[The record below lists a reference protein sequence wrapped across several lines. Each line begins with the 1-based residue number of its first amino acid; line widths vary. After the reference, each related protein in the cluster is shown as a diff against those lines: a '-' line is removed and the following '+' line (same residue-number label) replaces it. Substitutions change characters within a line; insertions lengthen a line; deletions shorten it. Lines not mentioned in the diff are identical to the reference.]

1 MPRFANSTTS
11 LGYGMNIKRFIVEL
25 HRRSVWQVLGIYL
38 FAGWG
43 AVEVVKGL
51 TETAGLPPWFPAA
64 ALAVLALFLPIV
76 LAAAFVRESAEAQ
89 PGGVSGEY
97 HLSTDSAAELL
108 EERGPA
114 VRFMANTRTAL
125 VAGASGMLLM
135 ALVGVWFA
143 SRQAGTGDAEE
154 LAPVPGTVLEPDGP
168 QGALSLTTVPAGAEV
183 RVTRISSDVGQDD
196 PPPAPILASTPV
208 EDLALPEGEYLLE
221 FAEGTSNALGFTV
234 SILAGQP
241 LSRSVTLTPT
251 SALTAGML
259 AVDEGVLLADTL
271 GLRVPGFYID
281 RTEVAN
287 EEFVRFVR
295 DGGYDEPSLWPETL
309 SLLGGPLP
317 RRDALARLVDETGFA
332 SPRNW
337 SGAIYPQGEGGLPVT
352 SVTWYEAD
360 AYCRWAGKRLP
371 SFRQW
376 WRAALG
382 NTPYQ
387 YPWGGNAED
396 VRARANFSLRQ
407 VMPVGSYPTGASGFG
422 VLDMAGN
429 VREWVGLTRSDDVR
443 ALTVG
448 GSWQD
453 PTYTF
458 DLVWQEP
465 LPLGL
470 DSPNTGF
477 RCIRTIG

>member
-1 MPRFANSTTS
+1 MS
-11 LGYGMNIKRFIVEL
+11 IKRFIVEL
-25 HRRSVWQVLGIYL
+25 HRQSVWRVLGIYL

-64 ALAVLALFLPIV
+64 SLAVLALFLPIV
-76 LAAAFVRESAEAQ
+76 LAAALVRESPETQRDGASDDEA
-89 PGGVSGEY
+89 
-97 HLSTDSAAELL
+97 LDSAAELL
-108 EERGPA
+108 EERGP
-114 VRFMANTRTAL
+114 VVQFVANTRTAL

-135 ALVGVWFA
+135 AFVGVWFA
-143 SRQAGTGDAEE
+143 SRQAGTGDAEVATS
-154 LAPVPGTVLEPDGP
+154 APESVLEPDGSW
-168 QGALSLTTVPAGAEV
+168 GGLSLTTVPAGAEV
-183 RVTRISSDVGQDD
+183 RVTHISSDAGQDD
-196 PPPAPILASTPV
+196 PPPAPIVASTPV

-221 FAEGTSNALGFTV
+221 FTEGTSNALSFTV
-234 SILAGQP
+234 SIRPGPP

-271 GLRVPGFYID
+271 GLRVPGFLID

-287 EEFVRFVR
+287 EEFVHFVR
-295 DGGYDEPSLWPETL
+295 DGGYDEPSLWPDTL

-317 RRDALARLVDETGFA
+317 RRDALARLVDETGLA

-337 SGAIYPQGEGGLPVT
+337 SGAIYPQGEGSLPVT

-382 NTPYQ
+382 NTPSQ
-387 YPWGGNAED
+387 YPWGGNSDD
-396 VRARANFSLRQ
+396 VQARANFSLRQ
-407 VMPVGSYPTGASGFG
+407 ATPVGFYPIGASGFG

-429 VREWVGLTRSDDVR
+429 VREWVDLTRPDDVR

-465 LPLGL
+465 IPLGL

-477 RCIRTIG
+477 RCIRTLE

>member
-1 MPRFANSTTS
+1 MS
-11 LGYGMNIKRFIVEL
+11 IKRLIVEL

-76 LAAAFVRESAEAQ
+76 LAAAFVREHAEPQ
-89 PGGVSGEY
+89 PEGASDDEAW
-97 HLSTDSAAELL
+97 DSAAEFL

-114 VRFMANTRTAL
+114 AQFMANTRTAL
-125 VAGASGMLLM
+125 VAGATGMLLI
-135 ALVGVWFA
+135 AFVGVWFV
-143 SRQAGTGDAEE
+143 SRQEGTGDIEE
-154 LAPVPGTVLEPDGP
+154 QSTAPGTVSEPDGP

-183 RVTRISSDVGQDD
+183 RVTRISSDEGQDGA
-196 PPPAPILASTPV
+196 PPPPILASTPV
-208 EDLALPEGEYLLE
+208 EDLALLEGEYMLE
-221 FAEGTSNALGFTV
+221 FSEATSNAFGFTAW
-234 SILAGQP
+234 ILAGQT
-241 LSRSVTLTPT
+241 LSRSVTLTPA
-251 SALTAGML
+251 SALTVEML

-281 RTEVAN
+281 RTEVSN
-287 EEFVRFVR
+287 KEFVRFVR
-295 DGGYDEPSLWPETL
+295 DGGYAEPSLWPETL
-309 SLLGGPLP
+309 SLLVGPLP
-317 RRDALARLVDETGFA
+317 RRDALARLVDETGLA

-337 SGAIYPQGEGGLPVT
+337 SGAIYPQGQGDLPVT
-352 SVTWYEAD
+352 SVTWHEAD
-360 AYCRWAGKRLP
+360 AYCRSAGKRLP

-382 NTPYQ
+382 NTPDQ

-396 VRARANFSLRQ
+396 VQARANFSLRQ
-407 VMPVGSYPTGASGFG
+407 AMPVGSYPTGASGFG

-429 VREWVGLTRSDDVR
+429 VREWVDLTRASDVR
-443 ALTVG
+443 ALSVG

-458 DLVWQEP
+458 DPVWQEP

-470 DSPNTGF
+470 GSPNTGF
-477 RCIRTIG
+477 RCIRTIE